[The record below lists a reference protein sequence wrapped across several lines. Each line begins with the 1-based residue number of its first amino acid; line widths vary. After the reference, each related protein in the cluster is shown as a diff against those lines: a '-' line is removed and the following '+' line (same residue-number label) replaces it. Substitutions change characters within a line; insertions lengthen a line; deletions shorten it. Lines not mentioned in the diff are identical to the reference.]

1 MSTAAVN
8 KPAKA
13 KGAFSGLAG
22 MLADGF
28 DPILST
34 DDRMERVNVDDIE
47 VLAQVREE
55 FEDEENT
62 LEELGD
68 SLKVRQLQNIVVRP
82 NTDPGGKR
90 YLLVI
95 GERRLRSAKAS
106 GQHEL
111 WALIATMSAE
121 EAEDAQLA
129 ENVQRK
135 NLTQLEEAK
144 RLQRDLAALGSV
156 EAVLAKHRKSHAWL
170 SKRLTLLDLPEQAQ
184 RLLRENISA
193 DIELIQQVKQ
203 IETRDAPKA
212 KELVDDLKKNRGKAK
227 ARDLV
232 AAVKDQVK
240 PPKAS
245 KKAKAAGGSVAT
257 QRDRSIEEPS
267 AGSTSEGAH
276 SGGHVEPLTR
286 AFALIAEQGVPP
298 HDVLEAMQGAAAD
311 AVESYLGTFYEA
323 GKQAVDVAGVVIEGF
338 RNGGFA
344 AEGVGAFA
352 LVAYLHGV
360 DRKTKFNLL
369 NILGAVK
376 PSRSR

>member
-1 MSTAAVN
+1 MSTAAVT
-8 KPAKA
+8 KPAAKP
-13 KGAFSGLAG
+13 KGAFSSLAG
-22 MLADGF
+22 MLAEGF
-28 DPILST
+28 DPILTT
-34 DDRMERVNVDDIE
+34 DDRMERLNVDDIE
-47 VLAQVREE
+47 VQAQVREE

-62 LEELGD
+62 LEELGA

-82 NTDPGGKR
+82 NPDPGGKR

-111 WALIATMSAE
+111 WALIVTMSDE

-156 EAVLAKHRKSHAWL
+156 EAVLSKHRKSHAWL
-170 SKRLTLLDLPEQAQ
+170 SKRLTLLELPEQAQ
-184 RLLRENISA
+184 RLLRENISS
-193 DIELIQQVKQ
+193 DIEVIQRVKQ
-203 IETRDAPKA
+203 IESRDAPKA
-212 KELVDDLKKNRGKAK
+212 KELVDDLKKSRGKAK

-232 AAVKDQVK
+232 AAVKEQVK
-240 PPKAS
+240 PS
-245 KKAKAAGGSVAT
+245 KKSKPGGEVAT
-257 QRDRSIEEPS
+257 PRDRSFEEPS
-267 AGSTSEGAH
+267 
-276 SGGHVEPLTR
+276 GGKTTKQADSDAHVEPLTR
-286 AFALIAEQGVPP
+286 AYAQIVEEGVSPY
-298 HDVLEAMQGAAAD
+298 DAFQEMQGTGVDAAENFLA
-311 AVESYLGTFYEA
+311 TFYEA

-344 AEGVGAFA
+344 ANGVGAFA
-352 LVAYLHGV
+352 LVAYLHGA
-360 DRKTKFNLL
+360 DRKARFNLL

-376 PSRSR
+376 PSGSR